1 MKNRSVDLTSGSIV
15 SQLFKL
21 SIPIIGASFMQMA
34 YNLTDMFWLG
44 NLGEDAVAAVGI
56 AGFFVW
62 FGTSLLLTTR
72 IGAEVGVAQSVGK
85 GAHSVAKKF
94 MRHSLFWAVIM
105 SALFALVTLIFANEL
120 ISFFKI
126 EKPFVQSQSV
136 VYLRIV
142 SLSFVFNFVNP
153 TFSGIYNGMG
163 NSKLPFKYLGVGLLL
178 NIVID
183 PILIFG
189 FWIIPPMGVA
199 GAAWATFISQLV
211 VFLIFVFRFIV
222 KKELV
227 DLKLREFKLQWKI
240 TKRIFT
246 LGVPVAAESALFAL
260 FAMVIARFVS
270 NYGAEA
276 IAVQSIGAQIE
287 AISWMTASGFATALG
302 SFVGQNYGAK
312 KWHRIK
318 LGFNYT
324 MLIGLVMALP
334 ITLIFMF
341 WGESIYTLFFS
352 KADLQ
357 KLGGIYLMIISVSQ
371 LFMITEI
378 TTSGAFNGI
387 GRTVPPSLIGI
398 VFTGARIP
406 LAYLL
411 MQIEP
416 LGLYGIWI
424 AISASSVVKGTILPI
439 WFWNILRKN
448 SDKALK
454 TKRERSLIILL
465 PSRLRQDWF
474 IIKK

>member
-1 MKNRSVDLTSGSIV
+1 MKKKGVDLTTGSIV
-15 SQLFKL
+15 GQLFRL

-44 NLGEDAVAAVGI
+44 NLGEDAVAAAGI

-62 FGTSLLLTTR
+62 FGASILLVTR
-72 IGAEVGVAQSVGK
+72 IGAEVGVAQSIGK
-85 GAHSVAKKF
+85 GANSVAKKF

-105 SALFALVTLIFANEL
+105 SAILALITFSFANQL
-120 ISFFKI
+120 ISFFKVD
-126 EKPFVQSQSV
+126 KSFVQEQAV
-136 VYLRIV
+136 IYLKIV

-163 NSKLPFKYLGVGLLL
+163 NSKLPFKYLGIGLLL
-178 NIVID
+178 NIIID
-183 PILIFG
+183 PVLIFG
-189 FWIIPPMGVA
+189 VWFIPPMGVA
-199 GAAWATFISQLV
+199 GAAWATFISQVV
-211 VFLIFVFRFIV
+211 VFLIFVFKFIV

-227 DLKLREFKLQWKI
+227 DLKLGEFRLQWKI

-246 LGVPVAAESALFAL
+246 LGVPVAAESALFSM

-312 KWHRIK
+312 KWERIK
-318 LGFNYT
+318 SGFNYT
-324 MLIGLVMALP
+324 LIIGLVISLP
-334 ITLIFMF
+334 VTLIFMF
-341 WGESIYTLFFS
+341 WGETIYTLFFA
-352 KADLQ
+352 KPELQ

-378 TTSGAFNGI
+378 TTSGAFNGL
-387 GRTVPPSLIGI
+387 GRTMPPSLVGI
-398 VFTGARIP
+398 IFTGARIP
-406 LAYLL
+406 LAYIL
-411 MQIEP
+411 MQIDA

-424 AISASSVVKGTILPI
+424 AISVTSVVKGTLLPI

-448 SDKALK
+448 VDKLIENK
-454 TKRERSLIILL
+454 KDRSLIVLL
-465 PSRLRQDWF
+465 PSRLRQQWF
-474 IIKK
+474 ITKK